1 MVAARSWG
9 STRPVRGYA
18 PFTSLDPYT
27 CPPEIPAPAR
37 AQLNTG
43 PQWSRPF
50 LSLPATHPSIRN
62 SSYLHPPTL
71 QSVHQMLPTES
82 LRRRRRELD
91 PFEDLRGS
99 EALNTRPITLEN
111 HFLDGVLTIG
121 GAFLEARADSNDD
134 DDCLLNGFL
143 STVCVLTSLCS
154 IATGQ
159 HSLRWR
165 SVGCD

>member
-1 MVAARSWG
+1 MEYALENAEKKTTGQKKADKAERSRRSSLVG
-9 STRPVRGYA
+9 SSPV
-18 PFTSLDPYT
+18 S
-27 CPPEIPAPAR
+27 
-37 AQLNTG
+37 
-43 PQWSRPF
+43 SRPF

-71 QSVHQMLPTES
+71 QSVHQLLPTES

-91 PFEDLRGS
+91 PSEDLRGS

-111 HFLDGVLTIG
+111 HFLDGLLTIG
-121 GAFLEARADSNDD
+121 GAFLEARAGSNDD

-143 STVCVLTSLCS
+143 STVCALTSLCS